1 MMITTLLIAVPTGI
15 KIFSWLGTL
24 YFGKIHTY
32 STAMLFAL
40 AFIVT
45 FTIGGISGVMLGMV
59 PIDIHVSDTYFIV
72 AHIHFVLFGG
82 SVFTIFAGIYH
93 WFPKITGRMYD
104 EKLGRVHFW
113 GTLLGTWG
121 TFIPMHWIGMDGMPR
136 RVADYASQ
144 FGNWNLLISC
154 FAFMLGA
161 VQLVFLYNMIVSWRF
176 GPRAAANPW
185 RANSIEWQVSS
196 PPPIFNFDRDS
207 ARGRRSLRVRRAG
220 RPARDHGRRIGR
232 GPGRAGACSGGFV
245 MSETSGARPLLVFLN
260 EVAGGRKLL
269 KAVSERAEG
278 VPFVA
283 VAAPQNQPAVGQ
295 LIDSGELRDAARAR
309 VEVTMAI
316 LSAYGVESVGEV
328 MDPEPSLALDDAV
341 RAHEPGEVL
350 LSCASGTRFG
360 FTRKDLVAWA
370 GDRFE
375 PDVTVTHIPVRIS
388 DDSIS
393 WEKSHTLVV
402 ASQTVAAP
410 DLVGRLKERAA
421 GHPHRYTIICPR
433 TEDVTEPEIVRDL
446 ASTLAELYRADID
459 ATGQPMSPDPFHA
472 VQNAIEHYSVDEVLI
487 STFAGET
494 SRWLEDD
501 LIGRV
506 REITEKTV
514 EHLEVGR
521 PAAAVAAA
529 VAEGGES

>member
-1 MMITTLLIAVPTGI
+1 M
-15 KIFSWLGTL
+15 
-24 YFGKIHTY
+24 
-32 STAMLFAL
+32 
-40 AFIVT
+40 
-45 FTIGGISGVMLGMV
+45 
-59 PIDIHVSDTYFIV
+59 SD
-72 AHIHFVLFGG
+72 
-82 SVFTIFAGIYH
+82 
-93 WFPKITGRMYD
+93 
-104 EKLGRVHFW
+104 
-113 GTLLGTWG
+113 
-121 TFIPMHWIGMDGMPR
+121 
-136 RVADYASQ
+136 
-144 FGNWNLLISC
+144 
-154 FAFMLGA
+154 
-161 VQLVFLYNMIVSWRF
+161 
-176 GPRAAANPW
+176 
-185 RANSIEWQVSS
+185 S
-196 PPPIFNFDRDS
+196 P
-207 ARGRRSLRVRRAG
+207 G
-220 RPARDHGRRIGR
+220 
-232 GPGRAGACSGGFV
+232 
-245 MSETSGARPLLVFLN
+245 ERPLLVFLN

-269 KAVSERAEG
+269 KAVSERADKA
-278 VPFVA
+278 PFVA

-309 VEVTMAI
+309 VEVTMSI
-316 LSAYGVESVGEV
+316 LSEYGIESVGEV

-341 RAHEPGEVL
+341 LAHEPGEVL

-370 GDRFE
+370 TDRFE
-375 PDVTVTHIPVRIS
+375 PDIAVTHIPVRIS

-421 GHPHRYTIICPR
+421 GHPHRYTIVCPR

-487 STFAGET
+487 STFAGES

-506 REITEKTV
+506 REITDKTV

>member
-1 MMITTLLIAVPTGI
+1 
-15 KIFSWLGTL
+15 
-24 YFGKIHTY
+24 
-32 STAMLFAL
+32 
-40 AFIVT
+40 
-45 FTIGGISGVMLGMV
+45 
-59 PIDIHVSDTYFIV
+59 
-72 AHIHFVLFGG
+72 
-82 SVFTIFAGIYH
+82 
-93 WFPKITGRMYD
+93 
-104 EKLGRVHFW
+104 
-113 GTLLGTWG
+113 
-121 TFIPMHWIGMDGMPR
+121 
-136 RVADYASQ
+136 
-144 FGNWNLLISC
+144 
-154 FAFMLGA
+154 
-161 VQLVFLYNMIVSWRF
+161 
-176 GPRAAANPW
+176 
-185 RANSIEWQVSS
+185 
-196 PPPIFNFDRDS
+196 
-207 ARGRRSLRVRRAG
+207 
-220 RPARDHGRRIGR
+220 
-232 GPGRAGACSGGFV
+232 
-245 MSETSGARPLLVFLN
+245 MSEAPEAKPLLVFLN

-269 KAVSERAEG
+269 AAVQERTEK

-295 LIDSGELRDAARAR
+295 LIDAGELRDAAKAR
-309 VEVTMAI
+309 VEVTMSI
-316 LSAYGVESVGEV
+316 LSEYGIESVGEV

-350 LSCASGTRFG
+350 LSCAAGTRFG

-370 GDRFE
+370 EGHFGPE
-375 PDVTVTHIPVRIS
+375 VQITHIPVRIS
-388 DDSIS
+388 DDSVS

-402 ASQTVAAP
+402 ATQTVSAP
-410 DLVGRLKERAA
+410 DLVSRLKERAA

-446 ASTLAELYRADID
+446 AATLAELYRADID

-506 REITEKTV
+506 REITDKPV

-529 VAEGGES
+529 VAEGEES